1 MKIFIYSLLLSL
13 AFFSCRSSRKIS
25 SIVTLKDSAM
35 VVVNPA
41 ESDSAKTVRA
51 NFLKL
56 NEKKIQFNTFSSK
69 VKVDYSDDK
78 NNRID
83 FNAFIRM
90 KKDSAIWVS
99 IIAAL
104 NIEAYRVLIT
114 PDSIVILDK
123 INRTVQ
129 SKSLSYLQQ
138 ITKLPFDFK
147 TLQDLIIGNPVYL
160 EKNIV
165 AYRDQD
171 EKLSFST
178 IGEAFKHYITIS
190 KNDLS
195 ILFSK
200 LDDIDVGRSRT
211 ANLSYEDYVIAGP
224 WKFAETR
231 KITLSEKTTIDVKLD
246 FKQVEFDKPMT
257 FPFAIPKNYR
267 LK

>member
-1 MKIFIYSLLLSL
+1 MKIFFYSLLLSL
-13 AFFSCRSSRKIS
+13 TLFSCRSSRKIS
-25 SIVTLKDSAM
+25 TIVAPKDSAV

-41 ESDSAKTVRA
+41 ESDSAKMVRA
-51 NFLKL
+51 TFSKL
-56 NEKKIQFNTFSSK
+56 NEKHIDFNTFSSK

-114 PDSIVILDK
+114 PDSVVILDK
-123 INRTVQ
+123 LNRTVQ
-129 SKSLSYLQQ
+129 TKTLSYLQQ

-160 EKNIV
+160 DKKVV
-165 AYRDQD
+165 AYREQD

-178 IGEAFKHYITIS
+178 IGDAFKHYITVS

-200 LDDIDVGRSRT
+200 LDDIDVSRSRT
-211 ANLSYEDYVIAGP
+211 ANLSYEDYVAAGS

-246 FKQVEFDKPMT
+246 FKQVEFDKPMA